1 MEGNLL
7 FVGGDLS
14 GIQKFIYN
22 ITSKRAMFS
31 LKGRSYYLKDFT
43 EMVCDE
49 IVAILEVKNSKF
61 SREEM
66 KIYCS
71 GGKFYLQVPD
81 TESIRNA
88 IADIRK
94 RREEELWKKHQ
105 GQLSIN
111 IDYVPFVYD
120 GDQVKVDGE
129 TDNIGL
135 LWKKITEKFNA
146 LKNQKFKSLLL
157 GQYQDFFEPQKV
169 GGEVKV
175 CQITGIE
182 GAEKYELPFK
192 DENGDKESLYV
203 LDSVKEQMN
212 IGVDLMKKQHFKMLE
227 EYAENTY
234 LGVLRMDVD
243 GLGTRF
249 IKGFKSIEMY
259 KDFSGKLDKFFDVE
273 NGNLHTIQEQ
283 YKEYLNIVYAGGD
296 DIFVVGRWDKVID
309 FADDVR
315 TKFASYCQD
324 VLNDSTLSI
333 SGGVAIVN
341 KKFPIAKAAEL
352 SGEAEDTSKKYNN
365 GKKNAFNMFGESVS
379 WDGEKGFEHVKS
391 YKTQFV
397 DHIQNDGLSRAILHK
412 IMNYA
417 AMVKENLVIEE
428 GKKNGDYK
436 LNPDWSYLWHT
447 AYYLTRFMGK
457 EKDNKPVY
465 EFCKGLRD
473 NQLHSPE
480 DYRLMSLAARW
491 AELELREIKDK
502 ESINDKNE

>member
-1 MEGNLL
+1 MDNRKLL

-22 ITSKRAMFS
+22 ITSKRAMVS

-43 EMVCDE
+43 EEVYKE
-49 IVAILEVKNSKF
+49 ILDIPEIKNSQF
-61 SREEM
+61 RREKME
-66 KIYCS
+66 IYCS

-88 IADIRK
+88 IASVRK
-94 RREEELWKKHQ
+94 NREEKLWKEHQ

-111 IDYVPFVYD
+111 IDFVPFVYE
-120 GDQVKVDGE
+120 GDKVKVDGE

-135 LWKKITEKFNA
+135 LWTKITEKFNA

-157 GQYQDFFEPQKV
+157 EENLFEVQKV
-169 GGEVKV
+169 GGAVKV

-203 LDSVKEQMN
+203 LDSVKEQID
-212 IGVDLMKKQHFKMLE
+212 IGVDLMKNQRFKMLE
-227 EYAENTY
+227 EYAGNTY

-243 GLGTRF
+243 NLGSKF
-249 IKGFKSIEMY
+249 IHSDFDSMSQY
-259 KDFSGKLDKFFDVE
+259 KDFSGKLDKFFDSDK
-273 NGNLHTIQEQ
+273 GNLHAIQEQ
-283 YKEYLNIVYAGGD
+283 YKEHLNIVYAGGD

-309 FADDVR
+309 FAETVR
-315 TKFASYCQD
+315 EEFRVYCD
-324 VLNDSTLSI
+324 KVLKSELSI
-333 SGGVAIVN
+333 SGGIAIVHS
-341 KKFPIAKAAEL
+341 KFPIAKAAEL
-352 SGEAEDTSKKYNN
+352 AGEAEDEAKKYR
-365 GKKNAFNMFGESVS
+365 KEKNSFNMFGESVA
-379 WDGEKGFEHVKS
+379 WDGEKGFESVKS
-391 YKTQFV
+391 YKKQFV
-397 DHIQNDGLSRAILHK
+397 DHIQKHGLSRAILHK

-417 AMVKENLVIEE
+417 AVAKENLAIEE
-428 GKKNGDYK
+428 ENKAGYNKRKPN
-436 LNPDWSYLWHT
+436 WSYLWHT

-465 EFCKGLRD
+465 EFCKDLRD
-473 NQLHSPE
+473 AKLHTPE

-491 AELELREIKDK
+491 AELELREL
-502 ESINDKNE
+502 N